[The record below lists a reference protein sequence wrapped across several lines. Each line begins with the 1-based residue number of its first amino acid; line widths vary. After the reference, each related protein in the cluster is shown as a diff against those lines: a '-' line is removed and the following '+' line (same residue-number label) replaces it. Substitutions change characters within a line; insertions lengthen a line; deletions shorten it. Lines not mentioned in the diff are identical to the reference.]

1 MQLEADAIEEFKQIY
16 QREYGKRLSEAEA
29 VDYGTRLIGL
39 VKTVYGENLP
49 KVLFDKHHKRAN
61 N

>member
-1 MQLEADAIEEFKQIY
+1 MQLDRDAIEEFKQIY

-29 VDYGTRLIGL
+29 VEFGTRLIGL
-39 VKTVYGENLP
+39 VKVVYGENLP
-49 KVLFDKHHKRAN
+49 KVLFDKQHKKAN

>member
-1 MQLEADAIEEFKQIY
+1 MQLDRDAIEEFKQIY

-29 VDYGTRLIGL
+29 VEFGTRLIGL
-39 VKTVYGENLP
+39 VKVVYGANLP
-49 KVLFDKHHKRAN
+49 KVLFDKQHKKAN